1 MVEIKWTAISEV
13 NPKGN
18 YFAYAAY
25 AIRKSAWSYF
35 SYLVRASKVQKQLSQ
50 AKGLIGFTAKLG
62 FFNRQV
68 IQLAVFEN
76 ENALRDF
83 AHTGQHAN
91 CMEKTKQSLKSIKKT
106 TWNILG
112 QDIPPKIDDAVMRI
126 ENVDGR

>member
-13 NPKGN
+13 NPKSD
-18 YFAYAAY
+18 YFAYAGY
-25 AIRKSAWSYF
+25 AVRKSAWSYF
-35 SYLVRASKVQKQLSQ
+35 SYLMKARRVQKQLNQ

-76 ENALRDF
+76 ENALKAF
-83 AHTGQHAN
+83 SHSGQHAL
-91 CMEKTKQSLKSIKKT
+91 CMETTKPSLKWLKNA

-112 QDIPPKIDDAVMRI
+112 SDIPPKIDDAIKRI
-126 ENVDGR
+126 GNVERR